1 MATSRAATNTFTAIV
16 SIAVTALLVFILPMT
31 AQAATGADPRAA
43 ESTSPASEP
52 IADGTISGVVTH
64 STGEP
69 AHGQVPKIYRLS
81 ADETLE
87 LVGVVAESLDDGA
100 YVVSE
105 LPPGDYYALAPADDP
120 RSEPEG
126 RPSEAATWYG
136 GATMPSSASVIHVD
150 AGQSVAGIDIA
161 RIPAATIT
169 GRVTTIDGPLED
181 AFVTAGVAV
190 VSRIDIAWGHQNLF
204 TYARTDATGSYT
216 LTLAPLVD
224 YGFSF
229 GASRNSVIPESW
241 DDVPQGLGLPTN
253 HLNLAPGEV
262 KHGIDAE
269 LDKPAAI
276 FGTVRDADGNLIAD
290 AEINLYPLQIRGP
303 APILGTIRTGVDGA
317 FEITYL
323 EPGTYA
329 LAIMG
334 PHPLRREFWKDQPDF
349 ASATPIVL
357 GSGERFDLE
366 AELNPIP
373 STPSAMPTISGSAVV
388 GSKLSVTTD
397 GWPIG
402 TKFSH
407 QWLAD
412 GAELI
417 GSTAETLTLHAGMA
431 GKSISVRT
439 TGFLSGHLA
448 SARTSAETARV
459 MQWAKPTIGG
469 LVDGTAWVDRTLTAV
484 PGAWSPSTVF
494 TYQWYADGSAVPGA
508 TSSSWKVPSTIAGK
522 SLSVMVTG
530 SQAGYDSFS
539 AMSATTPNVAIGST
553 PQISGTAY
561 AGAKLTAVPG
571 PWTPGT
577 TLTYHWRANGF
588 GIPGATTSTFTI
600 PSALVG
606 QSISVAVVGSAAG
619 YPTTV
624 RSSAATPKVAL
635 APVPR
640 ITGTPYV
647 GAKLTAS
654 PGTWTAG
661 TTFTYQ
667 WYANG
672 VAIAGA
678 TGSTYVLTSAER
690 DKTITLKV
698 TGAVSGHATV
708 ARTSA
713 ATLRVALT
721 AVPTITGTRAVGY
734 TLTAVR
740 GTWTTSTTFTY
751 QWYANGT
758 AISGATAST
767 LRLTS
772 AQRGKPITVRVTGA
786 KTGYPTVTRTAATTA
801 VIR

>member
-1 MATSRAATNTFTAIV
+1 MA
-16 SIAVTALLVFILPMT
+16 

-43 ESTSPASEP
+43 ESPSSASEP

-69 AHGQVPKIYRLS
+69 AHGQVPKIHRLS
-81 ADETLE
+81 ADGTLE

-105 LPPGDYYALAPADDP
+105 LPPGEYFALVPADDP
-120 RSEPEG
+120 RAVPEG
-126 RPSEAATWYG
+126 RPFAAATWFG
-136 GATMPSSASVIHVD
+136 GATMPGSASAIHVD
-150 AGQSVAGIDIA
+150 AGQSVTGIDIE

-169 GRVTTIDGPLED
+169 GRVTTIDGPLE
-181 AFVTAGVAV
+181 GAV
-190 VSRIDIAWGHQNLF
+190 VSASVAAVSRVDVAWANRNMLL
-204 TYARTDATGSYT
+204 TYAITDATGWYT

-229 GASRNSVIPESW
+229 GAPRNSVIPEFW

-253 HLNLAPGEV
+253 RLNLAPGEFR
-262 KHGIDAE
+262 HGIDAE
-269 LDKPAAI
+269 LEKPAAI
-276 FGTVRDADGNLIAD
+276 IGTVRDADGNLVSD

-303 APILGTIRTGVDGA
+303 TPILGTIRTGPDGA

-349 ASATPIVL
+349 TSATPIVL

-373 STPSAMPTISGSAVV
+373 STPSAIPTISGSAVV
-388 GSKLSVTTD
+388 GSKLSVTTE

-402 TKFSH
+402 ANLSH

-417 GSTAETLTLHAGMA
+417 GATAETLTLHAGLG

-448 SARTSAETARV
+448 SARTSAETLRV

-469 LVDGTAWVDRTLTAV
+469 LVGGTAWVDRTLTAV

-494 TYQWYADGSAVPGA
+494 TYQWYADGSPVPGA

-530 SQAGYDSFS
+530 SQIGYDSFS

-577 TLTYHWRANGF
+577 TLSFHWRANGF
-588 GIPGATTSTFTI
+588 GIPGATASTFTI
-600 PSALVG
+600 PSSLVG
-606 QSISVAVVGSAAG
+606 QSISIAVVGSAAG

-624 RSSAATPKVAL
+624 RTSAATPKVAL

-654 PGTWTAG
+654 LGTWTAG
-661 TTFTYQ
+661 TIFTYQ

-672 VAIAGA
+672 VAITGA
-678 TGSTYVLTSAER
+678 TGASYVIASAHR
-690 DKTITLKV
+690 DKTITVKV

-713 ATLRVALT
+713 ATLKVALT

-740 GTWTTSTTFTY
+740 GTWTTNTTFKY

-758 AISGATAST
+758 AISGATVGT
-767 LRLTS
+767 FKLTTS
-772 AQRGKPITVRVTGA
+772 QRGKPITVRVTGS